1 MSNAPATRPWYRQF
15 WPWFLIGLPLVV
27 VIACLYTVFL
37 ALNSPLSVVKD
48 DYYKEGLA
56 INQNNLP
63 YQQAKRLQLRAEI
76 RLLADHSL
84 QVNVVAPAASLILPA
99 RLSLQFAHPLDQQ
112 RDRTL
117 FLQQQS
123 GVYQSGA
130 YQSVVLDERTWRLLQ
145 AERRWYLTLRPQDV
159 KQGNWALRGEAT
171 QGLAELVSLD
181 STRE

>member
-123 GVYQSGA
+123 GVYQSGI
-130 YQSVVLDERTWRLLQ
+130 LDERTWHLLQ

-159 KQGNWALRGEAT
+159 EQGNWALRGEVT
-171 QGLAELVSLD
+171 EGLLVQPVSLD